1 MGKKNRNKGGKRDRY
16 ADLYDDSGYDQYE
29 NDEDYQYGYQ
39 EELDS
44 AEFVD
49 TDQDADY
56 VEEEDEE
63 PEDDRTEV
71 YGYHMPEREPEPEP
85 KRSREPEREDV
96 SVKAGASGTAE
107 KKEKSAAAE
116 ESAAWQEIL
125 QETGADAEKKEK
137 GPGFGDK
144 LKGWSSALGGFLKKK
159 KSAGSEAGEE
169 GSADEK
175 SEAQAGPAAET
186 AADASA
192 VENAQETPTV
202 PKEGIGKK
210 FMAFAGKTAGGMRS
224 IFARKKKDPQES
236 ADADASDED
245 AIAAVEESVKNAARS
260 KSGIAR
266 AVEQQRAAS
275 RPEPQKPEKAAAK
288 KSGSQESPASVQEG
302 VPGIPSKTPEQ
313 LARENRQ
320 TYLILGSAFV
330 GLTALCVLAVV
341 LFLFGGSKKGTET
354 AADPE
359 EVQTAEG
366 AVENT
371 LADGKDAAL
380 GELSDQ
386 LSLPAGTLD
395 GTSETAKP
403 ESGLLADNT
412 AGGKE
417 ETALETPP
425 LSDLGSSETDT
436 DPEMTVGDVVKSGTP
451 DDENG
456 TLDGDSAGKTDFMDE
471 LEASL
476 DDPDKNAAPAGENA
490 ALEQLAAEGD
500 ENTEN
505 VDDSLA
511 KELAAIGD
519 DLDRTAKTESDGPL
533 AIGESSEESSAS
545 KVDLPEE
552 MSEAPQFPKVKPETE
567 VPNELLAGD
576 EKDFESNV
584 WNESK
589 DADLLDPGPL
599 EETLSTETAPNDSDA
614 SETDDSA
621 ADALPEEPGN
631 GKAADA
637 EPAKTDETDAPAAD
651 LDGPKNAENEVLDA
665 PEGPLAVPETDL
677 STPDLGDLQDPEEME
692 KTGDL
697 GENDLSQTLQ
707 TPQLDSKEEAVVNEV
722 DQAKGEIG
730 EKNSRF
736 VDYVVLDGETFWKI
750 SEKFYGSPAY
760 KDALARYNRDNLS
773 ISGELEA
780 GMKISIPALEYLRR
794 SYGAYC
800 PRDPVTLSV
809 VGRGSEGVS
818 VQYYIVQEGDTVT
831 AIAEKC
837 LGDAANWPAIRRK
850 NPDKI
855 TTLGILPEGIQLII
869 PTETSPGS
877 GVWE

>member
-651 LDGPKNAENEVLDA
+651 LGLGETADAEPVKTDETDA
-665 PEGPLAVPETDL
+665 PAADLGLGETADTEPAKTDGTDAPAADLGLGETADTEPAKTDETDAL
-677 STPDLGDLQDPEEME
+677 PADLGLGETADTEPA
-692 KTGDL
+692 KTDETDALPADL
-697 GENDLSQTLQ
+697 GL
-707 TPQLDSKEEAVVNEV
+707 
-722 DQAKGEIG
+722 
-730 EKNSRF
+730 
-736 VDYVVLDGETFWKI
+736 
-750 SEKFYGSPAY
+750 
-760 KDALARYNRDNLS
+760 
-773 ISGELEA
+773 
-780 GMKISIPALEYLRR
+780 
-794 SYGAYC
+794 
-800 PRDPVTLSV
+800 
-809 VGRGSEGVS
+809 
-818 VQYYIVQEGDTVT
+818 
-831 AIAEKC
+831 
-837 LGDAANWPAIRRK
+837 
-850 NPDKI
+850 
-855 TTLGILPEGIQLII
+855 
-869 PTETSPGS
+869 
-877 GVWE
+877 